1 MQPGSWDVI
10 HLLASQCS
18 SSITAKTWHKN
29 KSTNTRHIATFNSP
43 VGDKNIWKLQT
54 ILKHSAVRRVFNG
67 SVLLKPW
74 QHLYFQSGKHNTF
87 FFPCI
92 QDAAYFCILLCV
104 MGSFQLVGAMTLWE
118 HGTMTSAMYEP
129 IHSIVPALA
138 PAPSYSPDIW
148 QLISDIV
155 SERPGPI
162 ADNCPTRTSS
172 LYDTVQ
178 TLTIHTELYLS
189 TYRRNPTV
197 HFYLFSSSYQLI
209 SYWTSPWITISNRNN
224 PRLVTLFLCRYFW
237 LSQCRTILII
247 SDSRLAG
254 DHCQCNPRVLNSIIK
269 LDFRPPSQ

>member
-1 MQPGSWDVI
+1 
-10 HLLASQCS
+10 
-18 SSITAKTWHKN
+18 
-29 KSTNTRHIATFNSP
+29 
-43 VGDKNIWKLQT
+43 
-54 ILKHSAVRRVFNG
+54 
-67 SVLLKPW
+67 
-74 QHLYFQSGKHNTF
+74 
-87 FFPCI
+87 
-92 QDAAYFCILLCV
+92 

-237 LSQCRTILII
+237 LSQCWTILII
-247 SDSRLAG
+247 SDSRLGWPLAV
-254 DHCQCNPRVLNSIIK
+254 QCPGTKFNYQTRLSSP
-269 LDFRPPSQ
+269 Q